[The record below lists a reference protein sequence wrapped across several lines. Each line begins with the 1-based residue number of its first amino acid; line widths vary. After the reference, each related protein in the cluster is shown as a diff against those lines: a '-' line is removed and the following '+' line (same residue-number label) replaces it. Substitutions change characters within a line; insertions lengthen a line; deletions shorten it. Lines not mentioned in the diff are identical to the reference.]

1 MNKFINLIQNYKN
14 KINEISK
21 ANLNNDQKELII
33 ETLEYYSLKENCTEA
48 KLKNLYN
55 LLIQRIKIG
64 FTFDAAPGTI
74 SDAISYLEKN
84 EKLSFNNDFSKPRNK
99 LIIGENF
106 DVLNNLLLVERET
119 NSAMI

>member
-48 KLKNLYN
+48 KLKIY
-55 LLIQRIKIG
+55 I
-64 FTFDAAPGTI
+64 T
-74 SDAISYLEKN
+74 Y
-84 EKLSFNNDFSKPRNK
+84 
-99 LIIGENF
+99 
-106 DVLNNLLLVERET
+106 
-119 NSAMI
+119 